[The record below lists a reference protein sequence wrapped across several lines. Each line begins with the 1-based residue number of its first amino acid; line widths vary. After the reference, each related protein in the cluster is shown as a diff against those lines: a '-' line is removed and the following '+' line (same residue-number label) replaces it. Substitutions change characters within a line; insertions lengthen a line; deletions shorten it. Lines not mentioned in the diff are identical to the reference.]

1 MLRKARRGKV
11 TTFKGGNR
19 HEAVEREARK
29 ATLIVPGKTMRI
41 TTALGGEKVSKAN
54 TATVPADRL
63 VRQASAGVVVY
74 NEGNMKKN
82 ILIGHPTLGSIR
94 YEWHVHRMGQ
104 IIPIN
109 WQSGQIASNHLPDPI
124 AAGVIGYHTADA
136 QNVIAWHAVKN
147 NFEWLLL
154 WEDDVLPPFDAMIC
168 LDRYTHSKEF
178 PVVSGLYFS
187 KGVI

>member
-1 MLRKARRGKV
+1 M
-11 TTFKGGNR
+11 R
-19 HEAVEREARK
+19 HETVERERGK
-29 ATLIVPGKTMRI
+29 ATLVVPGRMRI
-41 TTALGGEKVSKAN
+41 TTAPGGEKISKLN
-54 TATVPADRL
+54 TSEIAVDRL

-94 YEWHVHRMGQ
+94 YEWHVHRIGQ

-154 WEDDVLPPFDAMIC
+154 WENDVLPPFDAMIC